1 LKEVDMAFREVSPK
15 VNFPQMEEEVLRFW
29 KEHRIFEKS
38 LERRKDAPRYVFYE
52 GPPTANGLPG
62 VHHVLARVFK
72 DLFPR
77 YKTMKGYYCLRKGG
91 WDTHGLPV
99 ELEIEKELGFTTK
112 SQIEEFGIAEF
123 NRLCK
128 ESVFRYVKEWEELT
142 DRIGFWIDMKNAY
155 ITLSNEY
162 IESVWWILKQ
172 LWNKGLIYKGYKSV
186 PYCPRCGTPL
196 SDHEVALGYK
206 EVEDPSIYVLFPLKD
221 ETDLY
226 FLAWTT
232 TPWTLPG
239 NAALAIH
246 PEVEYVMVEQT
257 REGKTQRYILA
268 RPLLEKAI
276 QGDYRIVRSFQ
287 AQELAGKRYVPLY
300 SFLPLDK
307 DAHYVILADF
317 VNTEEGTGIVHIA
330 PAFGAEDLEVG
341 QKYGLP
347 VIQTVDPDGRMVEA
361 VTPWKGMFVKEADP
375 LIIKDLEERGLLYRK
390 ELYLH
395 TYPFCWRCGTPL
407 LYYAH
412 PTWFIQTTRYRDL
425 MVSLN
430 KKINWVPEHI
440 RDGRFGNWLEN
451 NIDWALSRNRY
462 WGTPLPIWICEK
474 CQDLTF
480 IGSYAELRERV
491 ESSGYSWP
499 EPWDPH
505 RPYVDQV
512 FFKCEKCGGLKR
524 RVPEV
529 IDCWFDSGAMPVAQ
543 WHYPFENQETFE
555 DQFPADYICEAVDQT
570 RGWFYSLHAISTML
584 FENLCYKNV
593 ICLGLILDEKGE
605 KMSKSKGN
613 VVDPWSVINVYGAD
627 AVRWYLFTAAPPG
640 QERRFSHALVGEVL
654 NKFLLTLWNS
664 YAFFVT
670 YANIDGFNPR
680 ESFVPPAERAFLDR
694 WILSELNL
702 LVKNTNEA
710 MDRYDVPAA
719 ARPIEDFV
727 DNLSNW
733 YIRRSRRRFWK
744 SEADQ
749 DKLSAYHTLYETLVT
764 LAKLLAPFTPFIA
777 DEIYRNLVLSV
788 DPSAP
793 ESVHLCDYP
802 VADESL
808 IDQELMADTRLAMR
822 LASLGLAA
830 RNKARIKVRQPLE
843 KALIK
848 VRSEE
853 EKARVMRIAD
863 QLQDELN
870 VKEIELMDD
879 ESLVVSYRLDT
890 VPEILGK
897 KLGSLYPKVRERL
910 QTAADPRLARRLL
923 SGLPVEIELP
933 EGTISL
939 SPEEVKVELVDKEG
953 YASAFEAGY
962 LVALTITVTPE
973 LRREGLARE
982 LVRRIQNM
990 RKEADF
996 RIEDRIRTSYQA
1008 GPELSEVFTLFADYI
1023 KRETLSL
1030 ELKEGAPE
1038 EGAYT
1043 STFELEVDKGRKEK
1057 VTIGIKQIR

>member
-1 LKEVDMAFREVSPK
+1 MVFKEVSPK

-29 KEHRIFEKS
+29 KEHQIFEKS
-38 LERRKDAPRYVFYE
+38 LEKRKDAPRYVFYE

-62 VHHVLARVFK
+62 IHHVLARVFK

-99 ELEIEKELGFTTK
+99 ELEIEKELGFTSK

-155 ITLSNEY
+155 ITLSNEF

-221 ETDLY
+221 EAEAY

-257 REGKTQRYILA
+257 REGKAQRYILA
-268 RPLLEKAI
+268 KPLLEKTI
-276 QGDYRIVRSFQ
+276 QGEYRIVHSFQ
-287 AQELAGKRYVPLY
+287 AQELAGKRYIPLY

-347 VIQTVDPDGRMVEA
+347 IIQTVDPDGRMVEA

-375 LIIKDLEERGLLYRK
+375 LIIKDLEERGLLYRQ

-425 MVSLN
+425 MVALN

-474 CQDLTF
+474 CEDLTF
-480 IGSYAELRERV
+480 IGSYAELKEKV

-505 RPYVDQV
+505 RPYVDQIV
-512 FFKCEKCGGLKR
+512 FRCEKCGGLKR

-543 WHYPFENQETFE
+543 WHYPFENQEIFE

-654 NKFLLTLWNS
+654 SKFLLTLWNS

-710 MDRYDVPAA
+710 MDRYDVPGA
-719 ARPIEDFV
+719 ARPIEEFV

-808 IDQELMADTRLAMR
+808 IDHELMADTRLAMR

-843 KALIK
+843 KALVK

-853 EKARVMRIAD
+853 EKARVLRIAD

-870 VKEIELMDD
+870 VKEIELIDD

-910 QTAADPRLARRLL
+910 QTTTDPSLARRLL
-923 SGLPVEIELP
+923 AGLPVEVELP
-933 EGTISL
+933 EGPVSL
-939 SPEEVKVELVDKEG
+939 SPEEVTVELVDKEG

-962 LVALTITVTPE
+962 LVAVTTTITPE

-1008 GPELSEVFTLFADYI
+1008 GPELREVFTLFADYI
-1023 KRETLSL
+1023 QRETLSV

-1043 STFELEVDKGRKEK
+1043 STFELEVERGRKEK

>member
-1 LKEVDMAFREVSPK
+1 MVFKEVSPK

-38 LERRKDAPRYVFYE
+38 LEWRKNAPRYVFYE

-62 VHHVLARVFK
+62 IHHVLARVFK

-99 ELEIEKELGFTTK
+99 ELEIEKELGFTSK
-112 SQIEEFGIAEF
+112 SQIEKFGIAEF

-172 LWNKGLIYKGYKSV
+172 LWDKGLIYRGYKSV

-206 EVEDPSIYVLFPLKD
+206 EVEDPSIYVLFPSRD
-221 ETDLY
+221 EPDTY

-257 REGKTQRYILA
+257 RDNRTERYILA
-268 RPLLEKAI
+268 KPLLEKVI
-276 QGDYRIVRSFQ
+276 RGDYHIAGAFQ
-287 AQELAGKRYVPLY
+287 AQELAGKRYLPLY

-307 DAHYVILADF
+307 DAHYIILADF

-341 QKYGLP
+341 LKYNLP
-347 VIQTVDPDGRMVEA
+347 VIKTVDLDGRMVEA
-361 VTPWKGMFVKEADP
+361 VTPWKGLFVKEADP

-390 ELYLH
+390 EIYTH

-462 WGTPLPIWICEK
+462 WGTPLPIWICEN
-474 CQDLTF
+474 CQDITF
-480 IGSYAELRERV
+480 IGSYKELRERV
-491 ESSGYSWP
+491 ERSGYSWP
-499 EPWDPH
+499 DPWDPH

-512 FFKCEKCGGLKR
+512 VFNCENCGGIKR

-584 FENLCYKNV
+584 FENICYKNV

-605 KMSKSKGN
+605 KMSKSRGN
-613 VVDPWSVINVYGAD
+613 VVDPWSVINQHGAD

-640 QERRFSHALVGEVL
+640 QERRFSQSLVSEVV

-664 YAFFVT
+664 YTFFVT
-670 YANIDGFNPR
+670 YANIDGFNPKD
-680 ESFVPPAERAFLDR
+680 SFIPPAERAPLDR

-702 LVKNTNEA
+702 LVKNTTEA
-710 MDRYDVPAA
+710 LDRYDVTGA
-719 ARPIEDFV
+719 ARPIEEFV

-749 DKLSAYHTLYETLVT
+749 DKLSAYHTLYETLIT

-808 IDQELMADTRLAMR
+808 IDYDLMADTRLAMR
-822 LASLGLAA
+822 LASFGLAA

-843 KALIK
+843 KVLIK
-848 VRSEE
+848 VRSED
-853 EKARVMRIAD
+853 EKARVLRVAD

-870 VKEIELMDD
+870 VKEVVLIDD
-879 ESLVVSYRLDT
+879 ESVVVSYRLDT
-890 VPEILGK
+890 VPELLGK
-897 KLGSLYPKVRERL
+897 KLGSLYPKVREHL
-910 QTAADPRLARRLL
+910 QTLKDPGIARRLL
-923 SGLPVEIELP
+923 SGLSVGIELP
-933 EGTISL
+933 EGTVTL
-939 SPEEVKVELVDKEG
+939 SPEEVTVELVDKEG
-953 YASAFEAGY
+953 YASASEAGY
-962 LVALTITVTPE
+962 LVAITTTITPE

-996 RIEDRIRTSYQA
+996 RIEDRIYTFYKA
-1008 GPELSEVFTLFADYI
+1008 EPELREVFVHFADYI

-1030 ELKEGAPE
+1030 ELIEGEPE

-1057 VTIGIKQIR
+1057 VTIGVKQAL